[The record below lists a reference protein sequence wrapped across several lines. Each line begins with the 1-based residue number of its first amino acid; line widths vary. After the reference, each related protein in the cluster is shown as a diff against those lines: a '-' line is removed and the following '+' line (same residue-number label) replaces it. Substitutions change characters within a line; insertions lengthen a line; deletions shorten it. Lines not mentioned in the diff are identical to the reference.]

1 MKALMNLL
9 IFLLVAVS
17 FSSCRSTRYIPVETI
32 KEKVEYRDRLQRD
45 SIHVLDS
52 IFLWARGDTV
62 FRDRWRTEYRDRLI
76 RDTTYIHRTDSIQIS
91 YPVERNNSWWESV
104 KLEVGGLAIGAIIVM
119 LFITIWLAYKNRK
132 R

>member
-1 MKALMNLL
+1 MNLL
-9 IFLLVAVS
+9 IFLLAAVS
-17 FSSCRSTRYIPVETI
+17 FSSCLSTRYIPVETI

-52 IFLWARGDTV
+52 IFLWTKGDTV
-62 FRDRWRTEYRDRLI
+62 FRDKWRTEYRDRLI

-104 KLEVGGLAIGAIIVM
+104 KLEVGGLAIGAMIVM
-119 LFITIWLAYKNRK
+119 LFITICLAYKNRK

>member
-9 IFLLVAVS
+9 IFLLAAVC